1 MNSLSGKEV
10 KEIDITDKER
20 QFLKLSCT
28 ELTYKEI
35 ADQMYLSPKTI
46 DNYRNSLFCKLHV
59 KNRVGMVT
67 YAIKNKI
74 YTL

>member
-1 MNSLSGKEV
+1 MNSLLGNEV
-10 KEIDITDKER
+10 KEITITDKEG
-20 QFLKLSCT
+20 QFLKLSCK

-35 ADQMYLSPKTI
+35 ADRKNLSPKTI
-46 DNYRNSLFCKLHV
+46 DNYRNSLVCKLNV